1 MELRDWIAV
10 LGFSYGIASDW
21 IGESGRF
28 QANSVAGLV
37 WHWLRSLGGEH
48 APPTSPAPKPATGST
63 EPLSYAKLIEDGIY
77 HRNRLMRQPGVKE
90 VDMALMGR
98 HLVLTVHRER
108 QGNA

>member
-10 LGFSYGIASDW
+10 LGFSYGVASDW

-28 QANSVAGLV
+28 QVNSVAGLV
-37 WHWLRSLGGEH
+37 WQWLKSTFGEST
-48 APPTSPAPKPATGST
+48 PTMTAAPKPASVST

-77 HRNRLMRQPGVKE
+77 HRNRLMRQPGVSE

-98 HLVLTVHRER
+98 HLVLTVYRER
-108 QGNA
+108 QDGA

>member
-21 IGESGRF
+21 IGASERF
-28 QANSVAGLV
+28 QTNSVAGLV
-37 WHWLRSLGGEH
+37 WHWLRACVADQ
-48 APPTSPAPKPATGST
+48 APTVAPAPKPATGSI

-77 HRNRLMRQPGVKE
+77 HRNRLMRQSGVKE

-98 HLVLTVHRER
+98 HLVLTVYREGR
-108 QGNA
+108 GDA